1 MNTNRWNN
9 GCEDMMG
16 REIQVS
22 NVEVRKI
29 VGFIPSPFDMIYCLL
44 VGHNLTLLCAESW
57 Q

>member
-1 MNTNRWNN
+1 
-9 GCEDMMG
+9 MG

-44 VGHNLTLLCAESW
+44 DGHNQQPNITVCRVLAVTEGKAPS
-57 Q
+57 